1 MQVRLPEEQPPTR
14 TEQGLGPEP
23 GHEAEAHRE
32 KEEPAETGEE
42 SDPPRSPAARPAKK
56 RAATLI
62 KEQHIQSEQP
72 EPDHDAK
79 ARPSTHRTDTDRRQ
93 PTPQPGAT

>member
-1 MQVRLPEEQPPTR
+1 MQVHLPEEQPPTR
-14 TEQGLGPEP
+14 PEQGLGPEP
-23 GHEAEAHRE
+23 GHEAKRHRE

-42 SDPPRSPAARPAKK
+42 SDPPRPPAARPCKK

-62 KEQHIQSEQP
+62 KEQRIQSEQS

-79 ARPSTHRTDTDRRQ
+79 AHLPAHRTDSDGRQ
-93 PTPQPGAT
+93 PTPQPGAA